1 MRLRSA
7 ARTSMIQKGSVYVSD
22 YIIIKES
29 PLGGAE
35 HEFDGVAVAEVVD
48 QSLVMVAM
56 PKGKA
61 DEIESA
67 MSKSC
72 GLSFPVM
79 GQSTQ
84 SSDSSITLWRLQK
97 SQVLAYYAYEGDD
110 AEANI
115 AERFNAPSAYYT
127 DQSDTWAMIRVSGE
141 RSRDVLERICLIDLD
156 SNVFTLGSVSR
167 TVMEHIGTIIYR
179 DGDDSYVLL
188 TMRSFGRSMMH
199 AIKVSVQNVL

>member
-1 MRLRSA
+1 MTKL
-7 ARTSMIQKGSVYVSD
+7 QEKPVSD
-22 YIIIKES
+22 YTIVKES

-35 HEFDGVAVAEVVD
+35 HEFDGVTVSEVVD
-48 QSLVMVAM
+48 QSLVMIAM
-56 PKGKA
+56 PNGKA
-61 DEIESA
+61 EEIEAA

-72 GLSFPVM
+72 GLSVPAM

-84 SSDSSITLWRLQK
+84 SADGSITLWRLQK
-97 SQVLAYYAYEGDD
+97 NQVLAYYAYESAD

-141 RSRDVLERICLIDLD
+141 RSRDILERICPIDLEP
-156 SNVFTLGSVSR
+156 SVFTLGSVSR
-167 TVMEHIGTIIYR
+167 TIMEHIGTIIYR

-188 TMRSFGRSMMH
+188 TMRSFGRSMLH
-199 AIKVSVQNVL
+199 AIEVSVENVL

>member
-1 MRLRSA
+1 M
-7 ARTSMIQKGSVYVSD
+7 SD
-22 YIIIKES
+22 YTIVKES
-29 PLGGAE
+29 PLGSAE
-35 HEFDGVAVAEVVD
+35 HEFDGVTVCEVVD
-48 QSLVMVAM
+48 QSLVMIAM
-56 PKGKA
+56 PNGEAEK
-61 DEIESA
+61 IEA
-67 MSKSC
+67 AIKKSC
-72 GLSFPVM
+72 GLSLPAM

-97 SQVLAYYAYEGDD
+97 NQVLAYYAYESDD

-141 RSRDVLERICLIDLD
+141 RSRDILERICPIDLD
-156 SNVFTLGSVSR
+156 PSVFTLGSVSR
-167 TVMEHIGTIIYR
+167 TIMEHIGTIIYR

-199 AIKVSVQNVL
+199 AIEVSVENVL

>member
-1 MRLRSA
+1 L
-7 ARTSMIQKGSVYVSD
+7 TKLQEKPVSD
-22 YIIIKES
+22 YTIVKES

-35 HEFDGVAVAEVVD
+35 HEFDGVTVSEVVD
-48 QSLVMVAM
+48 QSLVMIAM
-56 PKGKA
+56 PNGKA
-61 DEIESA
+61 EEIEAA

-72 GLSFPVM
+72 GLSVPAM

-84 SSDSSITLWRLQK
+84 SADGSITLWRLQK
-97 SQVLAYYAYEGDD
+97 NQVLAYYAYESDD

-141 RSRDVLERICLIDLD
+141 RSRDILERICPIDLD
-156 SNVFTLGSVSR
+156 PSVFTLGSVSR
-167 TVMEHIGTIIYR
+167 TIMEHIGTIIYR

-188 TMRSFGRSMMH
+188 TMRSFGRSMLH
-199 AIKVSVQNVL
+199 AIEVSVENVL